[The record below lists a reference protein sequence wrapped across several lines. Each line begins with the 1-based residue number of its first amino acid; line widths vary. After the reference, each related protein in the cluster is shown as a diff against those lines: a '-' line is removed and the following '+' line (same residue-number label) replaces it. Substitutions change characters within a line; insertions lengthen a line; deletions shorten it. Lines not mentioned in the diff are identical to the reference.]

1 MQYIADE
8 SGITLV
14 ELLAI
19 IALISVVATLMTTMA
34 CQVFAI
40 RLVQEEKIKC
50 QVIAN
55 RMYTALNTLSN
66 ESLVKAASSGTD
78 ASPGIPGS
86 EQVSDEK
93 KLGELGKIDGSWDT
107 NQLVKQLD
115 ASNGQL
121 LAYDSPGVNELKFE
135 SRKDS
140 REINRYQAPNKAIKI
155 KVHLVKNKDENE
167 VMQHGEKNFR
177 DSFSVQTTA
186 YVIFYKGEVTWPDL
200 IKTANQSLD
209 MTALKSLEDAKIV
222 YAREFELSYRDD
234 AKSAGEVS
242 GNGKW

>member
-40 RLVQEEKIKC
+40 RLVQEEKINC

-55 RMYTALNTLSN
+55 RMYAALNTLSN

-86 EQVSDEK
+86 EHVSDEK

-135 SRKDS
+135 SRKEDRKS
-140 REINRYQAPNKAIKI
+140 TRLNSSHHSISYA
-155 KVHLVKNKDENE
+155 VHLVKNKEIGRAH
-167 VMQHGEKNFR
+167 V
-177 DSFSVQTTA
+177 
-186 YVIFYKGEVTWPDL
+186 
-200 IKTANQSLD
+200 
-209 MTALKSLEDAKIV
+209 
-222 YAREFELSYRDD
+222 
-234 AKSAGEVS
+234 
-242 GNGKW
+242 